1 MSSSARG
8 GSAIEMTLDDLGTP
22 LIDTT
27 FVVVDLETT
36 GGPATDA
43 GITEIGAVMS
53 RGGQVIGTFQS
64 LVNPGCPIPPF
75 VSVLTGITNA
85 MVANAAPLQ
94 AAIASFFEWAGL
106 AAQRPPHDLV
116 LVAHNA
122 PYDISFLKAAAA
134 KTEHIWPQVRVI
146 DTARLARA
154 VYSRDEVRNCKL
166 GTLAAF
172 IGAQT
177 TPTHRALD
185 DAKAT
190 VDVLHHII
198 GRVGSLGVTS
208 VEELAS
214 ISSRV
219 SQAQLKKRSMA
230 DDLPNKPGV
239 YIFRDHT
246 NAPLYVGVS
255 RAIKTRVRN
264 YFTAS
269 EQRSRMAEMIAIATS
284 VTPIVCA
291 TDLEARVRELRL
303 IAEHRPRYNKRSK
316 DPKRGVWLGMKDRA
330 AVGIKTPHTHPFACG
345 PFRGRDDLEAAG
357 QVLMLSPD
365 DAPGALQ
372 GERDAIDSL
381 VHAAM
386 TKISALAINE
396 HFEQAA
402 VWRDRLLVLLRG
414 IDRAQRMRLLAEVAE
429 LVAARPTPDNGWE
442 VHVIRHGRLCAA
454 ATIAPGL
461 DPRPTIDATIATAEV
476 VSGHTSLLP
485 AALLEETRL
494 IYSWLDQEGTRLVHS
509 SHALALPSG
518 SAVRHLRTLEHSVT
532 HSVATANAFATPR
545 GAPMVA
551 RPAIFH
557 ARA

>member
-1 MSSSARG
+1 MSTPPLR

-22 LIDTT
+22 LIETT

-36 GGPATDA
+36 GGAPADA

-53 RGGQVIGTFQS
+53 RGGQVIGTFQT
-64 LVNPGCPIPPF
+64 LVNPGTPIPPF

-85 MVANAAPLQ
+85 MVANAPRLQ
-94 AAIASFFEWAGL
+94 SAIASFFEWAGL

-134 KTEHIWPQVRVI
+134 KTDHVWPQVRVI

-172 IGAQT
+172 VGART

-198 GRVGSLGVTS
+198 ARVGSLGVTS

-230 DDLPNKPGV
+230 EDLPNKPGV
-239 YIFRDHT
+239 YIFRDHA

-269 EQRSRMAEMIAIATS
+269 EQRSRIAEMIAIATS

-316 DPKRGVWLGMKDRA
+316 DPKRGVWLGMKEHS
-330 AVGIKTPHTHPFACG
+330 AVGIKTPHNHPFACG
-345 PFRGRDDLEAAG
+345 PFRGRDDLESAG
-357 QVLMLSPD
+357 QVLMLASN
-365 DAPGALQ
+365 AAQEALQ
-372 GERDAIDSL
+372 GDRQAIDA
-381 VHAAM
+381 VVNAAM
-386 TKISALAINE
+386 AKISALASNE

-402 VWRDRLLVLLRG
+402 VWRDRLIVLLRG
-414 IDRAQRMRLLAEVAE
+414 IDRAQRMRVLAAAAE
-429 LVAARPTPDNGWE
+429 IVAARPTADNGWE

-454 ATIAPGL
+454 ATIKPGI
-461 DPRPTIDATIATAEV
+461 DPRPTIEATIATAEV
-476 VSGHTSLLP
+476 VADHTSLLP

-494 IYSWLDQEGTRLVHS
+494 IYAWLEQEGTRLVQS
-509 SHALALPSG
+509 THALAMPTG
-518 SAVRHLRTLEHSVT
+518 SAIRHLRKLEQSVSSPT
-532 HSVATANAFATPR
+532 TFAGPR
-545 GAPMVA
+545 QAPMLAHPPV
-551 RPAIFH
+551 FH
-557 ARA
+557 ASA

>member
-1 MSSSARG
+1 
-8 GSAIEMTLDDLGTP
+8 MTLDDLGTP
-22 LIDTT
+22 LVDTT

-36 GGPATDA
+36 GGAPADA

-64 LVNPGCPIPPF
+64 LVNPGTAIPAF

-85 MVANAAPLQ
+85 MVANAPTLPV
-94 AAIASFFEWAGL
+94 AIASFFEWAGL
-106 AAQRPPHDLV
+106 TAERAPQDLV

-122 PYDISFLKAAAA
+122 PYDMSFLKAAAE
-134 KTEHIWPQVRVI
+134 KTHHAWPHVRVI

-172 IGAQT
+172 VGADT

-208 VEELAS
+208 VEELSS

-239 YIFRDHT
+239 YIFRDHA
-246 NAPLYVGVS
+246 NEPLYVGVS

-316 DPKRGVWLGMKDRA
+316 DPKRGVWLGMKDHS
-330 AVGIKTPHTHPFACG
+330 AVGIKTPHTHASAAG
-345 PFRGRDDLEAAG
+345 PFRGRDDLESAG
-357 QVLMLSPD
+357 QVLMLAPD
-365 DAPGALQ
+365 DAPAALAGDREAIDAVVSATMSKIGAL
-372 GERDAIDSL
+372 AS
-381 VHAAM
+381 
-386 TKISALAINE
+386 NE

-402 VWRDRLLVLLRG
+402 VWRDRLIVLLRG
-414 IDRAQRMRLLAEVAE
+414 IDRAQRMRLLAQVAE
-429 LVAARPTPDNGWE
+429 VVAARPTPDNGWE

-454 ATIAPGL
+454 ALVKPGV
-461 DPRPTIDATIATAEV
+461 DPRPTIEATVATAEV
-476 VSGHTSLLP
+476 VGEHTSLLP

-494 IYSWLDQEGTRLVHS
+494 IYSWLDQDGIRLVQSTHS
-509 SHALALPSG
+509 LAMPSG
-518 SAVRHLRTLEHSVT
+518 SAIRHLRKLEQ
-532 HSVATANAFATPR
+532 SVAMPTAFAAPR
-545 GAPMVA
+545 QAPMMT
-551 RPAIFH
+551 RPSAFH
-557 ARA
+557 ASA